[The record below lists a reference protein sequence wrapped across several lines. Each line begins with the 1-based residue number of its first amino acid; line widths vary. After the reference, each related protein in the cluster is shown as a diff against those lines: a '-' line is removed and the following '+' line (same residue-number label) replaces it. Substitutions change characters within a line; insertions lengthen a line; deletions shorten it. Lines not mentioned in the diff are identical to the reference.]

1 MTVDPSKWPEAETY
15 FRFYAEG
22 RYDNFNQ
29 IGYIYSRDGIRESDD
44 GGRLYIGRPGVD
56 GIEFLY
62 RRGSPSIWA
71 YYPIDGEFVWKADDI
86 ESFEQAWKA
95 GSITL

>member
-71 YYPIDGEFVWKADDI
+71 YYPIEGDIEWKADDI
-86 ESFEQAWKA
+86 ESFERAWKSGA
-95 GSITL
+95 LKV